1 MRPAAK
7 SRAFLMAKFEAELAA
22 EVREVL
28 DLIVAGNTALLFD
41 FHSSEVV
48 QGVAKSQDFAEI

>member
-1 MRPAAK
+1 
-7 SRAFLMAKFEAELAA
+7 MAKFEAELAA

-48 QGVAKSQDFAEI
+48 QGVAESQDFAEI